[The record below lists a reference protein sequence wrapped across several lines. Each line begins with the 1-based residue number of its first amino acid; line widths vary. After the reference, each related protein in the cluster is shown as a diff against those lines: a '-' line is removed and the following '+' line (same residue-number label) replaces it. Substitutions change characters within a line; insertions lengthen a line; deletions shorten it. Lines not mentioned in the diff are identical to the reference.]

1 MDQNAQAQV
10 LKALLRQR
18 GLLDQQIQELVD
30 SMIRSTSQQQPTPAP
45 TAEKQTAR
53 RKLSPAARKK
63 VGEATR
69 KRWELY
75 RQAKAAGNKKAA
87 RKTTKQTST
96 KKSPAPA
103 KSS

>member
-18 GLLDQQIQELVD
+18 QLLDQQIQELVD

-45 TAEKQTAR
+45 TAVKQTPR

-69 KRWELY
+69 RRWEQY
-75 RQAKAAGNKKAA
+75 RQAKAARNRKAA
-87 RKTTKQTST
+87 QKSPKQTAT
-96 KKSPAPA
+96 KKS
-103 KSS
+103 S